1 MYFKLHKNVDYIH
14 IAQTIISM
22 SVALCTKV
30 GLLLAIILLFM
41 PRIVLIFKQIAYLC
55 KAKR

>member
-30 GLLLAIILLFM
+30 GLL
-41 PRIVLIFKQIAYLC
+41 
-55 KAKR
+55 